1 MLKIWLTWLQP
12 SVGLFGIVLLLSN
25 ALGAYAATK
34 PAVRITVKAAPQ
46 VSQWSVARSSGT
58 TLDRDVLSGIAL
70 PPDMAVRQLAI
81 GSLPSTTHTTT
92 TAPQVK
98 HNSFETLTAPAVRVP
113 AISAKTAKLLKPQ
126 QLKNNSVAQ
135 TLARAIDPL
144 APIPVPGIFIGNTEP
159 RNSAQ
164 ASSPKKPVAQSVA
177 AASEIGSP
185 TPLSAMQTATTAV
198 NPFPVVRPELMQ
210 QLDRQTVAASM
221 SPTKAVSHPLSPIA
235 AIPSSSTK
243 VTSLK
248 ANAPHSLDPIAAIPS
263 GLQQVLGNSLNSAP
277 VVTPTR
283 IAKAIS
289 IKPDVT
295 LALKK
300 ITSPVTIE
308 APQTSVSSASL
319 RLATSQAYNTIV
331 PKFNIPGEMIVTTR
345 AIKPAVTQR
354 IVRREQKNLTTL
366 AVATPKNNYVARL
379 TPVPKQSWMVVNQ
392 RNNLGGLILGSQS
405 LSLDPNLIELKA
417 PTSTGLPARKLVDVN

>member
-12 SVGLFGIVLLLSN
+12 SVGLLGIMLLLSN

-34 PAVRITVKAAPQ
+34 PAIRNTVKAAPQ
-46 VSQWSVARSSGT
+46 VSQWSVARSNGT

-70 PPDMAVRQLAI
+70 PPDLAVRQLAI
-81 GSLPSTTHTTT
+81 SSLPSTTTTKSG
-92 TAPQVK
+92 QVK

-113 AISAKTAKLLKPQ
+113 VISAKTAKLPKPQ
-126 QLKNNSVAQ
+126 QLKNTSVAQ

-144 APIPVPGIFIGNTEP
+144 APIPVPGIFIGNTEA
-159 RNSAQ
+159 RNS
-164 ASSPKKPVAQSVA
+164 VQSVA
-177 AASEIGSP
+177 TAPEIGAP

-243 VTSLK
+243 VASLR
-248 ANAPHSLDPIAAIPS
+248 ATAPHSLDPIAAIPS
-263 GLQQVLGNSLNSAP
+263 GLQQLLGNNLSSTP
-277 VVTPTR
+277 VITPTR

-289 IKPDVT
+289 IKSDVT
-295 LALKK
+295 LALKQL
-300 ITSPVTIE
+300 ISPTVE

-319 RLATSQAYNTIV
+319 RLATSQAYSTTV
-331 PKFNIPGEMIVTTR
+331 PKFNIPGEMIVTAR
-345 AIKPAVTQR
+345 ATKPAVTQL
-354 IVRREQKNLTTL
+354 IVTREQKNLTTV
-366 AVATPKNNYVARL
+366 AVATRKNNYVARL
-379 TPVPKQSWMVVNQ
+379 TPVPKESWMVVNQ

-405 LSLDPNLIELKA
+405 LSVEANPIDLKT
-417 PTSTGLPARKLVDVN
+417 PTSTGLPARSLVNFN